1 MTEYLTDEKN
11 NKVINSIVPL
21 LEQQFPEFIRED
33 APTFINFMK
42 EYYKWME
49 ASELKITDV
58 IQNEY
63 RFTLEDD
70 DTNLELEDGSNL
82 TLEST
87 RETTNTSILSSFE
100 KNEKIVGQTSG
111 AVGIV
116 DRDMTTSNTVIYVSG
131 LERTKFLS
139 DEVIL
144 GDNNRTKAT
153 VTSFSKNPLFASK
166 SLLAERDIDL
176 IDNNIVDLFQKE
188 FATTSDTNII
198 TEKRDFFKR
207 IFNLYRS
214 KGTEYSYDLFFKSF
228 FNVQDLEVYRPK
240 TDLLKPSFGDY
251 RREKTLRVITSDTN
265 DKFESRIIT
274 GQTSSASATVDRVE
288 NFQSGA
294 LTVTELFLTN
304 IVGTF
309 VVGENIVSS
318 EFEGT
323 TGSGTAQG
331 VITNINITSAG
342 TNYKV
347 GDTVTIT
354 GGGGQD
360 AAARVS
366 QIGTGA
372 ITGFTIFDGGD
383 GYVNTAVLTV
393 NNFATGGTGV
403 SGDVSNIA
411 HTFTFSIN
419 EDIIGNF
426 TTVVF
431 NDANYNLSGQETTL
445 RTTRLVDAFGFSAL
459 QIGSIANVR
468 ATGLGSGYELSPI
481 ISIVQDNIVKF
492 NDPAVGIINLNDDP
506 DSISETNAISGT
518 FTTGERITSNSGNK
532 VGTFLGLVSNTSTLS
547 DPSRFR
553 ARPVLYTGTFGVG
566 RNDLTINTSNYIN
579 STIPTVYD
587 IQFNTPT
594 ETAGLEDTNTFVFR
608 RGINA
613 ASVTESTNTD
623 TTIQYTSTSTSITGA
638 FQTLQFPIT
647 SVTRSSTT
655 ATVTTPVKHGL
666 DDGQKVILTGAD
678 QSDYNGEKTITVAS
692 DSTFTFTVS
701 GSPATPATGTIKY
714 DENVAV
720 KFTLPKG
727 HKADDRFLFSAIDF
741 TSNEKIT
748 GFTSSANATVNTG
761 TAIADGGIRGNN
773 AVIDVA
779 GLAAGSVR
787 DIDLI
792 NFGVGYTSA
801 PTLSLALKGGGNALL
816 TANIGAVGEKTGE
829 YLNEDGRPS
838 SIKKLTDSKYYQ
850 DYSYSLKSSKQV
862 SEYEETINDLLHPVG
877 TKLFGEFKPISPTLQ
892 MGFDHLLATEANDIL
907 ILEDGDNILMEQY
920 FEPSHSINLDK
931 LQTLSAGGTGRTIS
945 ITGNSDV
952 ITSDEGLTDEMTL
965 EDDSGVMILE
975 TNDNF
980 LLETGHT
987 STDFPENFPEGS
999 KIIIDD
1005 EQAFEITYGEFL
1017 LEKTLSGTL
1026 NCSSSNVLSYFVL
1039 GNSSASFTVG
1049 EEVFQGDKD
1058 SIILDSDNG
1067 TNSANIVS
1075 HFLTLE
1081 DTTPPLY
1088 ANGDPHDDYV
1098 SSSNLLFVYEDNSL
1112 SLLES
1117 TADPIQANTG
1127 DILLESSNSS
1137 VSDILFLEVQN
1148 TNSNG
1153 TVQEYSTD
1161 ASNNKILILHST
1173 GANSFSLSSNA
1184 NGVTSGATANIT
1196 SFDKNL
1202 IIGVGTDFED
1212 ELSINDVITLQ
1223 GGTEQMQVLSILNS
1237 TAIICNTTIG
1247 DGSTLKFDNNLVDHL
1262 MLETTMRGT
1271 TSANGISDGNTTLIG
1286 ENSFFD
1292 EDLLVGDIICL
1303 STNTAIKAQVT
1314 SIINSTAIV
1323 TNTVI
1328 GDGSSN
1334 VSIELKVSRNM
1345 DLEPSELT
1353 VTLSNKYEGTNNFM
1367 GLTDS
1372 DGIGFVQLEDGIGL
1386 LNVLYTTSN
1395 TSSGKLQMEEL
1406 SSFSNVE
1413 PKIIV
1418 SS

>member
-1 MTEYLTDEKN
+1 MTDYLLDDKN

-21 LEQQFPEFIRED
+21 IEQQFPEFLRDD
-33 APTFINFMK
+33 AKTFINFMK
-42 EYYKWME
+42 AYYQWSE
-49 ASELKITDV
+49 SSELKIKDS

-63 RFTLEDD
+63 RLTLEDD
-70 DTNLELEDGSNL
+70 DTNFALEDGTTL

-100 KNEKIVGQTSG
+100 KDEKIIGQTSG
-111 AVGIV
+111 AVGVV
-116 DRDMTTSNTVIYVSG
+116 DRSMTTSNTVIYVSG
-131 LERTKFLS
+131 LKRAKFLS
-139 DEVIL
+139 DEEII
-144 GDNNRTKAT
+144 GENNRTKAT
-153 VTSFSKNPLFASK
+153 VSSFEKNTLFASK
-166 SLLAERDIDL
+166 SLLSERDIDL
-176 IDNNIVDLFQKE
+176 IDNNIVDLFKKE
-188 FATTSDTNII
+188 FAISTSDNIV
-198 TEKRDFFKR
+198 TEKRNFYKR
-207 IFNLYRS
+207 IFDLYRS
-214 KGTEYSYDLFFKSF
+214 KGSEYSFDLFFKAF
-228 FNVQDLEVYRPK
+228 FNEQNLDFYKPK
-240 TDLLKPSFGDY
+240 VDLLTPSSGDY
-251 RREKTLRVITSDTN
+251 RRRKTLRIITDDSN

-274 GQTSSASATVDRVE
+274 GSTSSATATVDSVE
-288 NFQSGA
+288 TFQSGA

-309 VVGENIVSS
+309 VVGESIISS
-318 EFEGT
+318 EFDGT
-323 TGSGTAQG
+323 IGTGTAQG
-331 VITNINITSAG
+331 VITNINIVSAG

-347 GDTVTIT
+347 GDTITIT

-383 GYVNTAVLTV
+383 GYVNTSVLTV

-426 TTVVF
+426 TTVTF
-431 NDANYNLSGQETTL
+431 NDTNFGLSGQETTL
-445 RTTRLVDAFGFSAL
+445 RTTRLVDALGFSAL

-468 ATGLGSGYELSPI
+468 ATGLGSGYELSPL
-481 ISIVQDNIVKF
+481 ISIVQDEIIKF
-492 NDPAVGIINLNDDP
+492 NDPAVGIINLNSDP
-506 DSISETNAISGT
+506 DEISETNAISGT

-532 VGTFLGLVSNTSTLS
+532 VGTFLGLVSNASS
-547 DPSRFR
+547 INDPTRFR
-553 ARPVLYTGTFGVG
+553 ARPIEYFGTFGVG

-579 STIPTVYD
+579 TTIPTVYD
-587 IQFNTPT
+587 VQFNAPT
-594 ETAGLEDTNTFVFR
+594 TTNGLEDTNTFVFR

-623 TTIQYTSTSTSITGA
+623 TTIEYTSTSTDVSGS

-701 GSPATPATGTIKY
+701 GSPTTPATGTIKY
-714 DENVAV
+714 DENVSV

-727 HKADDRFLFSAIDF
+727 HKADDRFIFSAIDF

-748 GFTSSANATVNTG
+748 GFESSANATVNTG
-761 TAIADGGIRGNN
+761 TAVADGGIRGNN

-779 GLAAGSVR
+779 GLAAGSVKE
-787 DIDLI
+787 IELI

-801 PTLSLALKGGGNALL
+801 PSLSLANKGGGNAGL
-816 TANIGAVGEKTGE
+816 TANIGAVGERTGE

-838 SIKKLTDSKYYQ
+838 SIKKITDSNYYQ
-850 DYSYSLKSSKQV
+850 DYSYSLRSSKQV
-862 SEYEETINDLLHPVG
+862 VDYEQTVYDLLHPVG
-877 TKLFGEFKPISPTLQ
+877 AKMFGEFRPTPPTLQ
-892 MGFDHLLATEANDIL
+892 MGFDHLLTSETGDIL

-931 LQTLSAGGTGRTIS
+931 LQTLSSGGTGRTIT

-952 ITSDEGLTDEMTL
+952 ITSDVGLTDELTL
-965 EDDSGVMILE
+965 EDGLGVFILE

-980 LLETGHT
+980 ILETGLT

-1005 EQAFEITYGEFL
+1005 EQAFEISYGEML
-1017 LEKTLSGTL
+1017 LEKTLTGTI
-1026 NCSSSNVLSYFVL
+1026 NSSSSNVLSYFVL
-1039 GNSSASFTVG
+1039 GNSSANFTIG

-1058 SIILDSDNG
+1058 NILLNTDNG

-1081 DTTPPLY
+1081 TGTK
-1088 ANGDPHDDYV
+1088 
-1098 SSSNLLFVYEDNSL
+1098 FVYEDNTL

-1117 TADPIQANTG
+1117 TDDPSQANTG
-1127 DILLESSNSS
+1127 DLLLESSNSS
-1137 VSDILFLEVQN
+1137 SSFVLYTETQN
-1148 TNSNG
+1148 TTSNG

-1173 GANSFSLSSNA
+1173 GTNNFSLTSNA
-1184 NGVTSGATANIT
+1184 NGVTSQATANIT
-1196 SFDKNL
+1196 SFDKHL
-1202 IIGVGTDFED
+1202 IFGVGTNFED

-1247 DGSTLKFDNNLVDHL
+1247 DGSTVKFDNNIVEHI
-1262 MLETTMRGT
+1262 MLETTLRGT
-1271 TSANGISDGNTTLIG
+1271 TSANGLNDGNTTLIG
-1286 ENSFFD
+1286 ENTFFD
-1292 EDLLVGDIICL
+1292 EDLLVGDVICL
-1303 STNTAIKAQVT
+1303 SNDTETKAQVV
-1314 SIINSTAIV
+1314 SILSATQIV
-1323 TNTVI
+1323 TNVVM
-1328 GDGSSN
+1328 GDGTSN
-1334 VSIELKVSRNM
+1334 VSLELKVSRNL

-1353 VTLSNKYEGTNNFM
+1353 VTLSNKYEGGNNFM
-1367 GLTDS
+1367 GVTDD
-1372 DGIGFVQLEDGIGL
+1372 DGVGFVHLEDGVGL
-1386 LNVLYTTSN
+1386 LNVLYVTSN
-1395 TSSGKLQMEEL
+1395 TSSGKLQLEEI
-1406 SSFSNVE
+1406 STFSNVE

>member
-49 ASELKITDV
+49 ASELTITDA

-70 DTNLELEDGSNL
+70 DTNLSLEDGNRL

-87 RETTNTSILSSFE
+87 RETTNTSSLSSFE

-139 DEVIL
+139 DEVVL
-144 GDNNRTKAT
+144 GENNRTTAT

-176 IDNNIVDLFQKE
+176 IDNKIVDLFQKE
-188 FATTSDTNII
+188 FATSSDTNIL

-214 KGTEYSYDLFFKSF
+214 KGTEYSFDLFFKSF

-240 TDLLKPSFGDY
+240 TDLLKPSFGDF

-274 GQTSSASATVDRVE
+274 GQTSSATATVDRVE

-309 VVGENIVSS
+309 VVGESITSS

-347 GDTVTIT
+347 GDTITIT

-372 ITGFTIFDGGD
+372 ITGFTVFDGGD

-431 NDANYNLSGQETTL
+431 NDSNYNLSGQETTL
-445 RTTRLVDAFGFSAL
+445 KTTRLVDAFGFSAL
-459 QIGSIANVR
+459 QIGSISNVR

-518 FTTGERITSNSGNK
+518 FTAGERITSNSGNK
-532 VGTFLGLVSNTSTLS
+532 VGTFLGLVSNTSTLN
-547 DPSRFR
+547 DPARFR

-566 RNDLTINTSNYIN
+566 RNDMTINTSNYIN

-587 IQFNTPT
+587 VQFNAPT

-638 FQTLQFPIT
+638 FQTLQFPVT

-666 DDGQKVILTGAD
+666 DDGQKVILSGSTPTN
-678 QSDYNGEKTITVAS
+678 YNGEKTISVTGET
-692 DSTFTFTVS
+692 TFTFTVS
-701 GSPATPATGTIKY
+701 GSPSTPASGTIVY

-741 TSNEKIT
+741 ASNEVIT
-748 GFTSSANATVNTG
+748 GFDSSANATVNTG

-838 SIKKLTDSKYYQ
+838 SIKKLTDSEYYQ
-850 DYSYSLKSSKQV
+850 DYSYSLRSSKQV
-862 SEYEETINDLLHPVG
+862 TEFEETVNDLLHPVG
-877 TKLFGEFKPISPTLQ
+877 SKLFGEFRPTPPTIQ
-892 MGFDHLLATEANDIL
+892 MGFDHLLATESNDIL

-920 FEPSHSINLDK
+920 FEPSHSISLDK

-945 ITGNSDV
+945 ITGNSDI
-952 ITSDEGLTDEMTL
+952 ITSDEGLTDELTL
-965 EDDSGVMILE
+965 EDESGVFILE

-980 LLETGHT
+980 LLETGFT

-1005 EQAFEITYGEFL
+1005 EQAFEITYGEL
-1017 LEKTLSGTL
+1017 LMEKTLSGTL

-1058 SIILDSDNG
+1058 NIILDSDNG
-1067 TNSANIVS
+1067 TNSLNIVS

-1081 DTTPPLY
+1081 TGTK
-1088 ANGDPHDDYV
+1088 
-1098 SSSNLLFVYEDNSL
+1098 FVYEDNSL

-1117 TADPIQANTG
+1117 TADPIQADTG

-1137 VSDILFLEVQN
+1137 VTDILFLEVQN
-1148 TNSNG
+1148 TTSNG

-1173 GANSFSLSSNA
+1173 GANSFSLSANA
-1184 NGVTSGATANIT
+1184 NGATSDATANIT
-1196 SFDKNL
+1196 SFDQNL
-1202 IIGVGTDFED
+1202 IIGVDTNFED
-1212 ELSINDVITLQ
+1212 ELTINDVITLQ

-1247 DGSTLKFDNNLVDHL
+1247 DGSTLNFDNNLVDYL
-1262 MLETTMRGT
+1262 MLETTLRGT

-1303 STNTAIKAQVT
+1303 ATNTAIKAQVT

-1367 GLTDS
+1367 GLTDN
-1372 DGIGFVQLEDGIGL
+1372 DGTGFIQLEDGVGL

-1395 TSSGKLQMEEL
+1395 SSSGKLQMEEL
-1406 SSFSNVE
+1406 SPFSNVE

-1418 SS
+1418 TS

>member
-49 ASELKITDV
+49 ASELTITDA

-70 DTNLELEDGSNL
+70 DTNLELEEGSTL

-87 RETTNTSILSSFE
+87 RETTNTSILDSFE

-116 DRDMTTSNTVIYVSG
+116 DRNMTTSNSTIYVSG
-131 LERTKFLS
+131 LERTKFLT

-144 GDNNRTKAT
+144 GENNRTKAT

-176 IDNNIVDLFQKE
+176 IDDNILDLFQKE
-188 FATTSDTNII
+188 FATSSDTNIL

-214 KGTEYSYDLFFKSF
+214 KGTEYSFDLFFKSF

-240 TDLLKPSFGDY
+240 TDLLKPSFGDF
-251 RREKTLRVITSDTN
+251 RREKTLRVITSDAN
-265 DKFESRIIT
+265 DRFESRIIT
-274 GQTSSASATVDRVE
+274 GAKSSATATVDRVE

-309 VVGENIVSS
+309 VVGEDVTSS

-323 TGSGTAQG
+323 TGNGTAQG

-347 GDTVTIT
+347 GDTITIT

-419 EDIIGNF
+419 EDIVGNF

-431 NDANYNLSGQETTL
+431 SDANYNLSGQETTL
-445 RTTRLVDAFGFSAL
+445 KTTRLVDAFGFSAL
-459 QIGSIANVR
+459 QIGSISNVR

-518 FTTGERITSNSGNK
+518 FETGERITSNSGNK
-532 VGTFLGLVSNTSTLS
+532 IGTFLGLVSNTTTLD
-547 DPSRFR
+547 DPARFR

-566 RNDLTINTSNYIN
+566 RNDLAINTSNYIN

-587 IQFNTPT
+587 VQFNAPT

-638 FQTLQFPIT
+638 FQTLQFPVT

-666 DDGQKVILTGAD
+666 DDGQKVILTGATP
-678 QSDYNGEKTITVAS
+678 SGYNGEKTITVAS

-701 GSPATPATGTIKY
+701 GSLSTPASGTIKY

-727 HKADDRFLFSAIDF
+727 HKADDRFMFSAIDF
-741 TSNEKIT
+741 ASNEVIT
-748 GFTSSANATVNTG
+748 GFDSTANATVNTG
-761 TAIADGGIRGNN
+761 TAIADGGTRGNN

-787 DIDLI
+787 EIDLI
-792 NFGVGYTSA
+792 NFGVGFTSA

-838 SIKKLTDSKYYQ
+838 SIKKLNDSEYYQ
-850 DYSYSLKSSKQV
+850 DYSYSLRSSKQV
-862 SEYEETINDLLHPVG
+862 SEYEETVYDLLHPVG
-877 TKLFGEFKPISPTLQ
+877 SKLFGEFRPTPPTIQ
-892 MGFDHLLATEANDIL
+892 MGFDHLLTSEAGDII

-920 FEPSHSINLDK
+920 YEPSHSINLDR
-931 LQTLSAGGTGRTIS
+931 LQTLSVGGTGRTIT

-980 LLETGHT
+980 LLETGFT

-1005 EQAFEITYGEFL
+1005 EQAFEITYGELL
-1017 LEKTLSGTL
+1017 LEKTLTGTL

-1039 GNSSASFTVG
+1039 GNASVSFTVG

-1058 SIILDSDNG
+1058 NILLNTDNG

-1081 DTTPPLY
+1081 TGTK
-1088 ANGDPHDDYV
+1088 
-1098 SSSNLLFVYEDNSL
+1098 FVYEDNSL

-1117 TADPIQANTG
+1117 TDDPSQPDTG
-1127 DILLESSNSS
+1127 DLILETSNSS
-1137 VSDILFLEVQN
+1137 ITDILFLEVQN
-1148 TNSNG
+1148 TTSNG
-1153 TVQEYSTD
+1153 TVKEYSTD

-1202 IIGVGTDFED
+1202 IFGVDTNFED
-1212 ELSINDVITLQ
+1212 ELTVNDVITLQ

-1247 DGSTLKFDNNLVDHL
+1247 DGTTNKFDNNFVDHL
-1262 MLETTMRGT
+1262 MLETTLRGT
-1271 TSANGISDGNTTLIG
+1271 TSANGISDGNTTIIG

-1292 EDLLVGDIICL
+1292 EDLLVNDIICL
-1303 STNTAIKAQVT
+1303 ASNTEIKAQVT

-1323 TNTVI
+1323 TNTVM

-1334 VSIELKVSRNM
+1334 VAIELKVSRNM

-1353 VTLSNKYEGTNNFM
+1353 VTLSNKYEGKNNFM

-1372 DGIGFVQLEDGIGL
+1372 DGTGQIQLEDGVGL

-1395 TSSGKLQMEEL
+1395 SSSGKLQMEEL
-1406 SSFSNVE
+1406 SPFSNVE

-1418 SS
+1418 TS